1 MFAAKMIE
9 LDEKLRHL
17 HERIDDGYTNAGSD
31 HFCIRSVR
39 KRSVRQVRNSFHKR
53 IPKADHTCIVYKS
66 FFRQQRSFPVQAQKR
81 VAYDNINCI
90 HYHMPHVFLIAL
102 FSF

>member
-1 MFAAKMIE
+1 M
-9 LDEKLRHL
+9 LRYR
-17 HERIDDGYTNAGSD
+17 ESSCIYTRILG
-31 HFCIRSVR
+31 FR
-39 KRSVRQVRNSFHKR
+39 KEHADVLRQ
-53 IPKADHTCIVYKS
+53 IIAKADHTCIVYKS